1 MRSIVKLIGPLVVSS
16 VIASQLHAHTP
27 VEFLKV
33 FQVNAANQIEH
44 AVDLQGVYD
53 KQRIST
59 DLLGPQ
65 LCFASSRLFGATQ
78 KKPIAYLSWYK
89 ITSQPKQEPRRT
101 ISVLDLVRG
110 GENTELS
117 IREAEFFLS
126 PSQSIS
132 TGTPD
137 PVPAGL
143 EQYKAYRV
151 IDGAAVGREIEVVD
165 ADEKETRKLLRPLF
179 VCIAVEEWHHDEHF
193 ASSHP
198 RGCFV
203 VYQLDSKT
211 SDEKIST
218 IDQFGL
224 NQLRASSS
232 DWLCVRGTLLV
243 SGAE

>member
-1 MRSIVKLIGPLVVSS
+1 MRQTKSSTRLICKAFTTNRESAPTCWARNCFREQSAVWSDVRKSRSPISAGTRSFSPSKNRGGLYRCFGP
-16 VIASQLHAHTP
+16 
-27 VEFLKV
+27 
-33 FQVNAANQIEH
+33 
-44 AVDLQGVYD
+44 
-53 KQRIST
+53 
-59 DLLGPQ
+59 GP
-65 LCFASSRLFGATQ
+65 
-78 KKPIAYLSWYK
+78 
-89 ITSQPKQEPRRT
+89 RT
-101 ISVLDLVRG
+101 

-143 EQYKAYRV
+143 DQYKAYQV

-224 NQLRASSS
+224 NQLRESSS

>member
-1 MRSIVKLIGPLVVSS
+1 MAIPSEQMELRNELMAKAEAMVPVLTERAAEAAEKGALHEETIQEMQDAGFFKIV
-16 VIASQLHAHTP
+16 
-27 VEFLKV
+27 
-33 FQVNAANQIEH
+33 
-44 AVDLQGVYD
+44 
-53 KQRIST
+53 
-59 DLLGPQ
+59 
-65 LCFASSRLFGATQ
+65 
-78 KKPIAYLSWYK
+78 
-89 ITSQPKQEPRRT
+89 QPKQEPRRT
-101 ISVLDLVRG
+101 VSVLDLVRG
-110 GENTELS
+110 GEDMELS

-126 PSQSIS
+126 PSQSIA

-143 EQYKAYRV
+143 DQYKAYQV
-151 IDGAAVGREIEVVD
+151 IDGVAVDREIEVVD
-165 ADEKETRKLLRPLF
+165 ADLKETRKLLRPLF

>member
-1 MRSIVKLIGPLVVSS
+1 MRSIATLIGPLVV
-16 VIASQLHAHTP
+16 VALTASQLFAHTP

-59 DLLGPQ
+59 ELLGPQ
-65 LCFASSRLFGATQ
+65 LFSRAVGCLDRRQ

-89 ITSQPKQEPRRT
+89 IVQPKGEPQRT
-101 ISVLDLVRG
+101 VSVLDLVRG
-110 GENTELS
+110 GEDMELS
-117 IREAEFFLS
+117 ISKAEFFLS
-126 PSQSIS
+126 PSQSIA

-143 EQYKAYRV
+143 DQYKAYQV
-151 IDGAAVGREIEVVD
+151 IDGAAVDREIEVVD

-211 SDEKIST
+211 SDEKFST

-232 DWLCVRGTLLV
+232 DWLCVRGALLV